1 MPNHRL
7 LALAALLAATAVA
20 AEPPEWAP
28 AHGHGQDHRDKHGK
42 HDKHRDRDNHL
53 HGHREAVPVLVQ
65 PVVIEPRYGV
75 LNGHCNR
82 RALGTVLGAA
92 AGGVVGNQ
100 VSSGDPAATAIGTV
114 VGALLGNA
122 AGQSFDHID
131 RGCSQQVLQYAQNGA
146 PVQWVNGP
154 TTYVMTPAA
163 LFREGDRQCRNFVMT
178 AHSGGRQ
185 WQETRRACRGPG
197 ASWYVDN

>member
-7 LALAALLAATAVA
+7 LALAVLLTATAVA
-20 AEPPEWAP
+20 ADPPDWAP
-28 AHGHGQDHRDKHGK
+28 AHGHRDKHGK
-42 HDKHRDRDNHL
+42 HDKHRDRDKDDHH
-53 HGHREAVPVLVQ
+53 HGHRAAAPVLVQ
-65 PVVIEPRYGV
+65 PVVIEQRYGV

-82 RALGTVLGAA
+82 QALGTVLGAA
-92 AGGVVGNQ
+92 VGGVVGNQ

-122 AGQSFDHID
+122 AGQSFDHTD
-131 RGCSQQVLQYAQNGA
+131 RGCSQQVLQYAQSGA

-178 AHSGGRQ
+178 VHSDGRQ
-185 WQETRRACRGPG
+185 WQEQRRACRGAG

>member
-1 MPNHRL
+1 MSNL
-7 LALAALLAATAVA
+7 CLCALTLLLAATGVA
-20 AEPPEWAP
+20 ADPPAWAP
-28 AHGHGQDHRDKHGK
+28 AHGHRDKHGK
-42 HDKHRDRDNHL
+42 HHKHHDRDKGDHH
-53 HGHREAVPVLVQ
+53 HGHREAAAVLVE
-65 PVVIEPRYGV
+65 PVVIEQRYGV

-82 RALGTVLGAA
+82 QALGTVLGAA
-92 AGGVVGNQ
+92 VGGVVGSQ

-178 AHSGGRQ
+178 VHSGARQ
-185 WQETRRACRGPG
+185 WQESRRACRGPG
-197 ASWYVDN
+197 HSWYVDN

>member
-1 MPNHRL
+1 MSNL
-7 LALAALLAATAVA
+7 CLCALTLLLAATGVA
-20 AEPPEWAP
+20 ADPPAWAP
-28 AHGHGQDHRDKHGK
+28 AHGHRDKHGK
-42 HDKHRDRDNHL
+42 HHKHHDRDKGDHH
-53 HGHREAVPVLVQ
+53 HGHREAAAVLVE
-65 PVVIEPRYGV
+65 PVVIEQRYGV

-82 RALGTVLGAA
+82 QALGTVLGAA
-92 AGGVVGNQ
+92 VGGVVGHQ

-122 AGQSFDHID
+122 AGQSFDHTD
-131 RGCSQQVLQYAQNGA
+131 RGCSQQVLQYAQSGA

-178 AHSGGRQ
+178 VHSDGRQ
-185 WQETRRACRGPG
+185 WQEQRRACRGPG